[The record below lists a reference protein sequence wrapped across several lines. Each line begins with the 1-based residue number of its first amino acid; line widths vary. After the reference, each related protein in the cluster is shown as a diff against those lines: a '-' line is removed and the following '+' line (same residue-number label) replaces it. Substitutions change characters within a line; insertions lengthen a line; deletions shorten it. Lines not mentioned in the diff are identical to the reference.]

1 MYLGRTIYSYIKKRA
16 SGGRSA
22 CGTSTH
28 THTDAHIHTRTHR
41 RTHTDTHTHTHTHTD
56 THTHTQTRTQTRTHT
71 HTHTRTHTRTRTRT
85 QTHTRTHTRTHT
97 GHWAFGKPLSIA
109 GFPCGSGSKESACN
123 VGDLGSTPRLGKQGS
138 LLDVPGLGCV
148 LWSSRKSSTAP
159 AVRTRVAEV
168 RSLQGSSILW
178 RSAGTEHLEA
188 A

>member
-1 MYLGRTIYSYIKKRA
+1 MPVVPV
-16 SGGRSA
+16 
-22 CGTSTH
+22 H
-28 THTDAHIHTRTHR
+28 THTQMHTYTHA
-41 RTHTDTHTHTHTHTD
+41 HTH
-56 THTHTQTRTQTRTHT
+56 THTHTQTRTQMHAHT
-71 HTHTRTHTRTRTRT
+71 HA
-85 QTHTRTHTRTHT
+85 HT